1 MPTIMVGIRLL
12 AVIGVRLE
20 LHLWPCYIIFAMFFN
35 INDLFNTQDYL
46 VEIFQGNQ
54 CVTKEKTIAPPEI
67 MQAQFMQMCVQLK
80 QSGQPMKIRLTRF
93 EWVEGRT
100 EPLELYL
107 EYQTWEDDA

>member
-1 MPTIMVGIRLL
+1 MPTVMVGIRLL
-12 AVIGVRLE
+12 AVIGVL
-20 LHLWPCYIIFAMFFN
+20 LVSHLCPCYIIFAMFFN

-67 MQAQFMQMCVQLK
+67 MQDQFMQMCVQLK

-93 EWVEGRT
+93 ERVEGRT

-107 EYQTWEDDA
+107 EYQTWEDNA

>member
-1 MPTIMVGIRLL
+1 M
-12 AVIGVRLE
+12 
-20 LHLWPCYIIFAMFFN
+20 
-35 INDLFNTQDYL
+35 
-46 VEIFQGNQ
+46 
-54 CVTKEKTIAPPEI
+54 APPEI

-107 EYQTWEDDA
+107 EYQTWKDDA